1 MYLSD
6 VGLLRSKFRLEP
18 TSVLLG
24 DKLFTEFKGVL
35 SENYVLTSLVRQF
48 GEEQFYWSSG
58 NTAEIEFMLQYNG
71 RIIPIEVKSGNSVTA
86 KSLSEYRKK
95 YEPDIA
101 IRFSTR
107 NLRKDDNLINIPL
120 YLTDRL
126 KDFL

>member
-24 DKLFTEFKGVL
+24 DRLFTEFKGVL

-86 KSLSEYRKK
+86 KAFLN
-95 YEPDIA
+95 
-101 IRFSTR
+101 TGR
-107 NLRKDDNLINIPL
+107 NIIQKQR
-120 YLTDRL
+120 YVFQQGTYARMTD
-126 KDFL
+126 